1 MQSDCQVKAYY
12 TELATVSLYM
22 AVNETH
28 HSQMH
33 PTLTLVV
40 VNEIHNLIMI
50 FMICLTRVRVHEGL
64 DRALGL
70 NLGLACHFLLNFQAR
85 ISALSPY

>member
-1 MQSDCQVKAYY
+1 
-12 TELATVSLYM
+12 M

-40 VNEIHNLIMI
+40 ANEIHNLIII
-50 FMICLTRVRVHEGL
+50 FVTCLTKVRVHEGL
-64 DRALGL
+64 VRGLGL
-70 NLGLACHFLLNFQAR
+70 NSGLA
-85 ISALSPY
+85 